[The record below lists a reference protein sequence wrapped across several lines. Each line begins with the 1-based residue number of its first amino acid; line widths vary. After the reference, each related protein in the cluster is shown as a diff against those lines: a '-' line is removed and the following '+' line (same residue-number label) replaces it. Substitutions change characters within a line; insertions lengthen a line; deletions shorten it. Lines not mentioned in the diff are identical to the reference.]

1 MHWRRDFDFDAYW
14 QAVKRTGDDNLSD
27 ERLKWFVG
35 RYIDNDEARKLQLEL
50 EVFEAMRLVGEADE
64 YVMERQLKATDE
76 QEIRLWQ
83 DMNDDYHVYRR
94 TKDLLAKLMKVNN
107 D

>member
-1 MHWRRDFDFDAYW
+1 
-14 QAVKRTGDDNLSD
+14 
-27 ERLKWFVG
+27 
-35 RYIDNDEARKLQLEL
+35 
-50 EVFEAMRLVGEADE
+50 
-64 YVMERQLKATDE
+64 MERQLKATDE